1 MALPD
6 SIPFPDE
13 LVDDD
18 EALARLLGR
27 EVAHKPEANA
37 GASIGFTAPLEH
49 A

>member
-1 MALPD
+1 MALPN

-27 EVAHKPEANA
+27 EVAHKPEAKA
-37 GASIGFTAPLEH
+37 VASIGFAVPLEG